1 MTISRNQPLTTDDMA
16 RLAPSALAREASDG
30 MSQRFASIASDQTES
45 ERQPPFRLE
54 PLRGELA
61 GLRPNPQNVWCP
73 TEFEPLLSEIDAGK
87 LLGLHPKTVQRLARK
102 GELPAIRV
110 GRYWRF
116 RASRL
121 NAWIDVHSN
130 CQPVCVVER
139 TKP

>member
-1 MTISRNQPLTTDDMA
+1 MA
-16 RLAPSALAREASDG
+16 AKDTSVAL
-30 MSQRFASIASDQTES
+30 IASRQTES

-130 CQPVCVVER
+130 SQPVCVVER

>member
-1 MTISRNQPLTTDDMA
+1 MA
-16 RLAPSALAREASDG
+16 AKDTSVAL
-30 MSQRFASIASDQTES
+30 IASRQTES
-45 ERQPPFRLE
+45 ERQSPVRSE
-54 PLRGELA
+54 PLPGELA
-61 GLRPNPQNVWCP
+61 GLRPNLQNVCCP
-73 TEFEPLLSEIDAGK
+73 MEFEPLLSEIDAGK

-116 RASRL
+116 RASLL

>member
-1 MTISRNQPLTTDDMA
+1 MA
-16 RLAPSALAREASDG
+16 AMDTSVTL
-30 MSQRFASIASDQTES
+30 IASRQTES
-45 ERQPPFRLE
+45 GRQSPVRSE

-61 GLRPNPQNVWCP
+61 GLRPNPQNVCCP
-73 TEFEPLLSEIDAGK
+73 TEFEPLLSEIDAGR
-87 LLGLHPKTVQRLARK
+87 LLGLHPKTVQRLARN

>member
-1 MTISRNQPLTTDDMA
+1 MA
-16 RLAPSALAREASDG
+16 AKDTSVSL
-30 MSQRFASIASDQTES
+30 IASSQTES
-45 ERQPPFRLE
+45 ERQSPFRLE
-54 PLRGELA
+54 SLRGELA
-61 GLRPNPQNVWCP
+61 GPRPNPQNVCCP
-73 TEFEPLLSEIDAGK
+73 TESEPLLSEIDAGR

-116 RASRL
+116 RASLL

-139 TKP
+139 TRP

>member
-1 MTISRNQPLTTDDMA
+1 MA
-16 RLAPSALAREASDG
+16 AKDTSVAL
-30 MSQRFASIASDQTES
+30 IASSQTES
-45 ERQPPFRLE
+45 ERQTRFRLE
-54 PLRGELA
+54 RLRGEVT
-61 GLRPNPQNVWCP
+61 GLGPDTQNVCP

-102 GELPAIRV
+102 GDLPAIRV

-116 RASRL
+116 RASLL

-139 TKP
+139 AKP

>member
-1 MTISRNQPLTTDDMA
+1 MA
-16 RLAPSALAREASDG
+16 AKDTSVAL
-30 MSQRFASIASDQTES
+30 IASSQTES
-45 ERQPPFRLE
+45 ERQPPDRLE
-54 PLRGELA
+54 PLRRELA

-73 TEFEPLLSEIDAGK
+73 AEFEPLMSEIDAGK

-121 NAWIDVHSN
+121 NALIDVHSN
-130 CQPVCVVER
+130 SQPVCVVER